1 MNRTRIV
8 FVLIMKGN
16 GYECFLMRAIRYKN
30 KGLPVLS
37 IIAKYPH
44 IAIRQYD
51 EWECKSGDQTIPD
64 HISLNV
70 EMLLPQIGVHKCASR
85 IIHS

>member
-37 IIAKYPH
+37 IIAKYSH

-51 EWECKSGDQTIPD
+51 EWECKGGDQTIPD

-70 EMLLPQIGVHKCASR
+70 EMVLPQFGVHKCASR
-85 IIHS
+85 IINS

>member
-30 KGLPVLS
+30 KVLPVLS
-37 IIAKYPH
+37 IIAEYSY

-51 EWECKSGDQTIPD
+51 EWECKGGDQTIPD

-70 EMLLPQIGVHKCASR
+70 EMVLPQFGVHKCAS
-85 IIHS
+85 